1 MNKTI
6 LKLWLPGLLAA
17 ASAGM
22 PLHLRAQDTN
32 KPALEKKEAK
42 PKKQGVPFQ
51 GKLKGVDQIAKTLS
65 VGELVI
71 QITPET
77 RISKAGKPATL
88 EDGAVGEVV
97 SGAYRKTE
105 DGKLNA
111 ITIHFGPKEPMGQP
125 KKDETKTDK

>member
-6 LKLWLPGLLAA
+6 LKLWLPGLLVAA
-17 ASAGM
+17 IAGM

-32 KPALEKKEAK
+32 KPAIEKKEVK
-42 PKKQGVPFQ
+42 PKKSGVPFH
-51 GKLKGVDQIAKTLS
+51 GKLKGVDPIAKTLS
-65 VGELVI
+65 VGEMVI

-88 EDGAVGEVV
+88 EDGVVGEMVG
-97 SGAYRKTE
+97 GAYRKTE

-111 ITIHFGPKEPMGQP
+111 ITIHFGPKEPVGQP
-125 KKDETKTDK
+125 KKDEMKSDK